1 MTVSDQHP
9 WGRVDDD
16 GSVFVREA
24 EGERL
29 VGQYPDGS
37 KDEAIAY
44 FERKFTDLAG
54 QVTLLE
60 QRAKRGAPAG
70 DIAKAVKALSASVQ
84 TANAVGDL
92 AALATR
98 LEALSSTVSEITE
111 KQSAEAQA
119 EVAKALEERTGIVV
133 EIEALAAHDPAKAQ
147 WKTVTSKIDELFGR
161 WQKHQQE
168 GPRLPRSEAQELW
181 KRFREA
187 RTSLETQRKAFF
199 SELDQVHRD
208 ARTRKQALVERA
220 EALES
225 RGSDGIN
232 AYRDLLTEW
241 KATGRAG
248 KKYDDALWD
257 KFKAAGDV
265 LYSARSEVVA
275 RDEGEFSE
283 NLTQK
288 LALLDEAEPLLKE
301 TDRLKAREALTSIQ
315 LRWDEIGR
323 VPREQVR
330 VVEDRL
336 RKVESHVR
344 TLDEEF
350 WQKNNPERKAR
361 SEGLASQL
369 QDAISK
375 LEEELATAEASGDSR
390 KVKDAREA
398 LDARKV
404 WLDALGS

>member
-1 MTVSDQHP
+1 MTDSEQHP

-16 GSVFVREA
+16 GSVYVREA

-29 VGQYPDGS
+29 VGQYPDGT
-37 KDEAIAY
+37 KEEALAY

-60 QRAKRGAPAG
+60 QRAKRGAPAA
-70 DIAKAVKALSASVQ
+70 DIAKAVKSISASVES
-84 TANAVGDL
+84 ANAVGDL
-92 AALATR
+92 AALKTR

-119 EVAKALEERTGIVV
+119 EVAQAVIDRTAIVE

-161 WQKHQQE
+161 WQKHQQD
-168 GPRLPRSEAQELW
+168 GPRIPRGEAQELW

-220 EALES
+220 EALSE
-225 RGSDGIN
+225 RGNDGIP

-257 KFKAAGDV
+257 RFKAAGDV
-265 LYSARSEVVA
+265 LYSARGEVVA
-275 RDEGEFSE
+275 REEGEFGE
-283 NLTQK
+283 NLTAK
-288 LALLDEAEPLLKE
+288 LALLEEAEPLLKE

-315 LRWDEIGR
+315 RRWDEIGK
-323 VPREQVR
+323 VPRDQVKP
-330 VVEDRL
+330 VEDRL
-336 RKVESHVR
+336 RKVEAAVR
-344 TLDEEF
+344 KLDEDH
-350 WQKNNPERKAR
+350 WQRNNPEKKAR

-369 QDAISK
+369 TGAIDKLQREIDDAK
-375 LEEELATAEASGDSR
+375 TAGDTR
-390 KVKDAREA
+390 KVKELQEA

-404 WLDALGS
+404 WLDALG

>member
-1 MTVSDQHP
+1 MTASDQHP
-9 WGRVDDD
+9 WGRVEDD
-16 GSVFVREA
+16 GSVYVLEA
-24 EGERL
+24 SGERL

-37 KDEAIAY
+37 KEEAIAY
-44 FERKFTDLAG
+44 FERKYTDLAG

-70 DIAKAVKALSASVQ
+70 DIAKAVKALSSSVL

-92 AALATR
+92 ASLQKR
-98 LEALSSTVSEITE
+98 LDALSSTVSEITE

-119 EVAKALEERTGIVV
+119 EVAQAIVDREAIVV

-147 WKTVTSKIDELFGR
+147 WKSVTASIDSLFAR
-161 WQKHQQE
+161 WQKHQHD
-168 GPRLPRSEAQELW
+168 GPRLPRTEATELW

-208 ARTRKQALVERA
+208 ARTRKQALVDQA
-220 EALES
+220 EALS
-225 RGSDGIN
+225 DRGIDGIG
-232 AYRDLLTEW
+232 AYRDLLAQW

-275 RDEGEFSE
+275 RDEQEYGD

-301 TDRLKAREALTSIQ
+301 TDRTKAREALISIQ
-315 LRWDEIGR
+315 QRWDAIGK
-323 VPREQVR
+323 VPREQVKP
-330 VVEDRL
+330 VEERL
-336 RKVESHVR
+336 RRVEAAVR
-344 TLDEEF
+344 KLDEDH
-350 WQKNNPERKAR
+350 WSRNNPEKKAR

-369 QDAISK
+369 TGAIDKLQREIDDAK
-375 LEEELATAEASGDSR
+375 TAGDTKKAAELQ
-390 KVKDAREA
+390 EA

-404 WLDALGS
+404 WLDALG

>member
-1 MTVSDQHP
+1 MTDSEQHP

-16 GSVFVREA
+16 GSVYVREA

-29 VGQYPDGS
+29 VGQYPDGT
-37 KDEAIAY
+37 KEEALAY

-60 QRAKRGAPAG
+60 QRAKRGAPAA
-70 DIAKAVKALSASVQ
+70 DIAKAVKSISASVES
-84 TANAVGDL
+84 ANAVGDL
-92 AALATR
+92 AALKTR

-119 EVAKALEERTGIVV
+119 EVAQAVIDRTAIVE

-168 GPRLPRSEAQELW
+168 GPRIPRGEAQELW

-220 EALES
+220 EALSE
-225 RGSDGIN
+225 RGTDGIP

-257 KFKAAGDV
+257 RFKAAGDV
-265 LYSARSEVVA
+265 LYSARGEVVA
-275 RDEGEFSE
+275 R
-283 NLTQK
+283 
-288 LALLDEAEPLLKE
+288 
-301 TDRLKAREALTSIQ
+301 EALIA
-315 LRWDEIGR
+315 
-323 VPREQVR
+323 VR
-330 VVEDRL
+330 GTNSGYHFNGI
-336 RKVESHVR
+336 KFWIVR
-344 TLDEEF
+344 PDGAVA
-350 WQKNNPERKAR
+350 NV
-361 SEGLASQL
+361 
-369 QDAISK
+369 DA
-375 LEEELATAEASGDSR
+375 
-390 KVKDAREA
+390 
-398 LDARKV
+398 
-404 WLDALGS
+404 

>member
-1 MTVSDQHP
+1 MTDSEQHQ

-16 GSVFVREA
+16 GSVYVREA

-29 VGQYPDGS
+29 VGQYPDGT
-37 KDEAIAY
+37 KEEALAY

-60 QRAKRGAPAG
+60 QRAKRGAPAA
-70 DIAKAVKALSASVQ
+70 DIAKAVKSISASVES
-84 TANAVGDL
+84 ANAVGDL
-92 AALATR
+92 AALKTR

-119 EVAKALEERTGIVV
+119 EVAQAVIDRTAIVV
-133 EIEALAAHDPAKAQ
+133 EIETLAAHDPAKAQ
-147 WKTVTSKIDELFGR
+147 WKAVTSKIDELFGR

-168 GPRLPRSEAQELW
+168 GPRIPRGEAQELW

-220 EALES
+220 EALS
-225 RGSDGIN
+225 KRGNDGIP

-257 KFKAAGDV
+257 RFKAAGDV
-265 LYSARSEVVA
+265 LYSARGEVVA
-275 RDEGEFSE
+275 REEGEFGE

-288 LALLDEAEPLLKE
+288 LALLEEAEPLLKE

-315 LRWDEIGR
+315 RRWDEIGK
-323 VPREQVR
+323 VPRDQVKP
-330 VVEDRL
+330 VEDRL
-336 RKVESHVR
+336 RKVEAAVR
-344 TLDEEF
+344 KLDEDH
-350 WQKNNPERKAR
+350 WQRNNPEKKAR

-369 QDAISK
+369 TGAIEKLQREIDDAK
-375 LEEELATAEASGDSR
+375 TAGDSR
-390 KVKDAREA
+390 KVKELQEA

-404 WLDALGS
+404 WLDALG

>member
-1 MTVSDQHP
+1 VTDSEQHP

-16 GSVFVREA
+16 GSVYVREA

-29 VGQYPDGS
+29 VGQYPDGT
-37 KDEAIAY
+37 KEEALAY

-60 QRAKRGAPAG
+60 QRAKRGAPAA
-70 DIAKAVKALSASVQ
+70 DIAKAVKSISASVES
-84 TANAVGDL
+84 ANAVGDL
-92 AALATR
+92 TALKTR

-119 EVAKALEERTGIVV
+119 EVAQAVIDRTAIVE

-168 GPRLPRSEAQELW
+168 GPRIPRGEAQELW

-220 EALES
+220 EALSE
-225 RGSDGIN
+225 RGNDGIP

-257 KFKAAGDV
+257 RFKAAGDV
-265 LYSARSEVVA
+265 LYSARGEVVA
-275 RDEGEFSE
+275 REEGEFGE
-283 NLTQK
+283 NLTAK
-288 LALLDEAEPLLKE
+288 LALLEEAEPLLKE

-315 LRWDEIGR
+315 RRWDEIGK
-323 VPREQVR
+323 VPRDQVKP
-330 VVEDRL
+330 VEDRL
-336 RKVESHVR
+336 RKVEAAVR
-344 TLDEEF
+344 KLDEDH
-350 WQKNNPERKAR
+350 WQRNNPEKKAR

-369 QDAISK
+369 TGAIDKLQREIDDAK
-375 LEEELATAEASGDSR
+375 TAGDTR
-390 KVKDAREA
+390 KVKELQEA

-404 WLDALGS
+404 WLDALG

>member
-1 MTVSDQHP
+1 MTSDQQP

-16 GSVFVREA
+16 GSVYVREA
-24 EGERL
+24 DGERL

-37 KDEAIAY
+37 KEEALAY
-44 FERKFTDLAG
+44 FERKYTDLAG

-70 DIAKAVKALSASVQ
+70 DISKAVTSLVASVQ
-84 TANAVGDL
+84 SANAVGDL
-92 AALATR
+92 ASLHTR
-98 LEALSSTVSEITE
+98 LEALAATVSEITE

-119 EVAKALEERTGIVV
+119 EVAQATRDREAIVV
-133 EIEALAAHDPAKAQ
+133 AIETLAAADPAKAQ
-147 WKTVTSKIDELFGR
+147 WKSVTAKIDELFAR
-161 WQKHQQE
+161 WQKHQHE
-168 GPRLPRSEAQELW
+168 GPRLPRSEAQDLW

-187 RTSLETQRKAFF
+187 RTSLESQRKAFF

-208 ARTRKQALVERA
+208 ARNRKQELVDQA
-220 EALES
+220 EALAD
-225 RGSDGIN
+225 RGVDGIP
-232 AYRDLLTEW
+232 AYRDLLAQW

-275 RDEGEFSE
+275 RDEQEFTG
-283 NLTQK
+283 NLEQK

-301 TDRLKAREALTSIQ
+301 TDRTRAREALISIQ
-315 LRWDEIGR
+315 KRWDEIGK
-323 VPREQVR
+323 VPRDQVKT
-330 VVEDRL
+330 VEERL
-336 RKVESHVR
+336 RKVEAAVR
-344 TLDEEF
+344 KLDEDY
-350 WQKNNPERKAR
+350 WARNNPEKKAR

-369 QDAISK
+369 TGAIDK
-375 LEEELATAEASGDSR
+375 LQAEIDQAKAAGDTKKVAELQ
-390 KVKDAREA
+390 EA

-404 WLDALGS
+404 WLDALG

>member
-1 MTVSDQHP
+1 VTDSEQHP

-16 GSVFVREA
+16 GSVYVREA

-29 VGQYPDGS
+29 VGQYPDGT
-37 KDEAIAY
+37 KEEALAY

-60 QRAKRGAPAG
+60 QRAKRGAPAA
-70 DIAKAVKALSASVQ
+70 DIAKAVKSIRASVES
-84 TANAVGDL
+84 ANAVGDL
-92 AALATR
+92 AALKTR

-119 EVAKALEERTGIVV
+119 EVAQAVIERTAIVE

-168 GPRLPRSEAQELW
+168 GPRIPRGEAQELW

-220 EALES
+220 EALSE
-225 RGSDGIN
+225 RGNDGIP

-257 KFKAAGDV
+257 RFKAAGDV
-265 LYSARSEVVA
+265 LYSARGEVVA
-275 RDEGEFSE
+275 REEGEFGE
-283 NLTQK
+283 NLTAK
-288 LALLDEAEPLLKE
+288 LALLEEAEPLLKE

-315 LRWDEIGR
+315 RRWDEIGK
-323 VPREQVR
+323 VPRDQVKP
-330 VVEDRL
+330 VEDRL
-336 RKVESHVR
+336 RKVEAAVR
-344 TLDEEF
+344 KLDEDH
-350 WQKNNPERKAR
+350 WQRNNPEKKAR

-369 QDAISK
+369 TGAIDKLQREIDDAK
-375 LEEELATAEASGDSR
+375 TAGDTR
-390 KVKDAREA
+390 KVKELQEA

-404 WLDALGS
+404 WLDALG

>member
-1 MTVSDQHP
+1 VTASEQHP

-16 GSVFVREA
+16 GSVYVIEA
-24 EGERL
+24 GGERL

-37 KDEAIAY
+37 KEEAIGY
-44 FERKFTDLAG
+44 FERKYTDLAG

-70 DIAKAVKALSASVQ
+70 DIAKAVKSLVGSVES
-84 TANAVGDL
+84 ANAVGDL
-92 AALATR
+92 VSLRTR

-119 EVAKALEERTGIVV
+119 EVAQAIADRTAIVV
-133 EIEALAAHDPAKAQ
+133 QIETLAAHDPAKAQ
-147 WKTVTSKIDELFGR
+147 WKSVTASIDELFAR

-208 ARTRKQALVERA
+208 ARARKQALVDQA
-220 EALES
+220 EALAP
-225 RGSDGIN
+225 RGVDGIT
-232 AYRDLLTEW
+232 AYRDLLADW

-248 KKYDDALWD
+248 KKYDAALWD
-257 KFKAAGDV
+257 RFKAAGDV

-275 RDEGEFSE
+275 RDDQEFGE

-301 TDRLKAREALTSIQ
+301 TDRIKAREALISIQ
-315 LRWDEIGR
+315 RRWDEIGK
-323 VPREQVR
+323 VPREQVKS
-330 VVEDRL
+330 VEERL
-336 RKVESHVR
+336 RKVEAAVR
-344 TLDEEF
+344 KLDEDH
-350 WQKNNPERKAR
+350 WSRNNPEKKAR

-369 QDAISK
+369 TGAIEK
-375 LEEELATAEASGDSR
+375 LQREIDDATAAGDTK
-390 KVKDAREA
+390 KVKELQEA

-404 WLDALGS
+404 WLDALG

>member
-1 MTVSDQHP
+1 MTVSEQQP

-16 GSVFVREA
+16 GSVYVREA

-29 VGQYPDGS
+29 VGQYPDGTTE
-37 KDEAIAY
+37 EALAY

-60 QRAKRGAPAG
+60 QRAKRGAPAA
-70 DIAKAVKALSASVQ
+70 DIAKALKSISAAVES
-84 TANAVGDL
+84 ANAVGDL
-92 AALATR
+92 AALRTR

-119 EVAKALEERTGIVV
+119 EVAQAIVDRTEIVV
-133 EIEALAAHDPAKAQ
+133 EIEALAGHDPAKAQ

-161 WQKHQQE
+161 WQKHQQD
-168 GPRLPRSEAQELW
+168 GPRIPRSEAQELW

-225 RGSDGIN
+225 RGSDGIT

-257 KFKAAGDV
+257 RFKAAGDV

-275 RDEGEFSE
+275 RDEGEFGE

-288 LALLDEAEPLLKE
+288 LALLDEAEPLLTE
-301 TDRLKAREALTSIQ
+301 TDRTKAREALTSIQ
-315 LRWDEIGR
+315 RRWDEIGK
-323 VPREQVR
+323 VPRDQVKP
-330 VVEDRL
+330 VEDRL
-336 RKVESHVR
+336 RKVEAAVR
-344 TLDEEF
+344 KLDEDH
-350 WQKNNPERKAR
+350 WQRNNPEKKAR

-369 QDAISK
+369 TGAIEKLQREIDDAK
-375 LEEELATAEASGDSR
+375 TAGDTR
-390 KVKDAREA
+390 KVKELQEA

-404 WLDALGS
+404 WLDALG